1 MMKKLTLI
9 AIMMVMATAIFADTF
24 VIKTKKN
31 NKWKSYVI
39 TEQQFEDYKMRY
51 GVDRKDIAP
60 DGSVHLELEIIP
72 DKDAQRMKLVQYK
85 TDKEDK
91 AHD

>member
-1 MMKKLTLI
+1 MKKFALI
-9 AIMMVMATAIFADTF
+9 VIMMMVTATAIFADTF

-51 GVDRKDIAP
+51 GVDRKDIAS

-85 TDKEDK
+85 DKEETK
-91 AHD
+91 HD

>member
-1 MMKKLTLI
+1 MKKFTLI
-9 AIMMVMATAIFADTF
+9 CIMMVVMATALFADTF

-39 TEQQFEDYKMRY
+39 TEQQFEDYKLRY

-60 DGSVHLELEIIP
+60 DGSIHLELEIIP

-85 TDKEDK
+85 DKEETK
-91 AHD
+91 HD

>member
-1 MMKKLTLI
+1 MKKFALI
-9 AIMMVMATAIFADTF
+9 VIMMMVMATAIFADTF

-31 NKWKSYVI
+31 NKWKSYII

-60 DGSVHLELEIIP
+60 DGSIHLELEIIP
-72 DKDAQRMKLVQYK
+72 DKDAQRVKLVQYK
-85 TDKEDK
+85 DKEETK
-91 AHD
+91 HD

>member
-1 MMKKLTLI
+1 MKKFALI
-9 AIMMVMATAIFADTF
+9 VIMMMVMATAIFADTF

-39 TEQQFEDYKMRY
+39 TEQQFEDYKLRY

-60 DGSVHLELEIIP
+60 DGSVHLELELIP

-85 TDKEDK
+85 DKEETKND
-91 AHD
+91 